1 MSGVGWHRRG
11 TLAAMSTADIVE
23 APAKLTLSL
32 RITGVR
38 ADGYHLIDAEMIA
51 LDLHDTL
58 TITLNTPGA
67 PDAPGMPHTT
77 GLSADGPFAAGVP
90 LDGSNL
96 VAKALVLAN
105 RTAAVHLHKQIPHG
119 GGLGGGS
126 ADAAAV
132 LRWAG
137 DAARLPVDAAGQ
149 VRAASALNGLVA
161 VQHVNNETGV
171 IQPLDEIA
179 AVIHASGGLLL
190 ADCAQSAGK
199 QALPSADLVAV
210 SAHKFGGPIGIG
222 ALLVRDWALL
232 RPTGGQERGYRGGTE
247 NLPGAMAMA
256 AALEAGNDW
265 LEQAAPLR
273 QRLDEGILAAGGE
286 VVAADAPRLATI
298 SGYRMP
304 GRSANAQLI
313 RFDGLGMAVSAGSA
327 CSSGSLKASPV
338 LTAMGYPHAGEVIRV
353 SIGRETTQAEIDA
366 FLAAWRAIRG

>member
-58 TITLNTPGA
+58 TITLSTPGA
-67 PDAPGMPHTT
+67 PDTPGMPHTT

-105 RTAAVHLHKQIPHG
+105 RNAAVHLHKQIPHG

-137 DAARLPVDAAGQ
+137 FTDRVAAARLGADVAFCLVGG
-149 VRAASALNGLVA
+149 RARVLGIGEIVEPLPP
-161 VQHVNNETGV
+161 
-171 IQPLDEIA
+171 QPLDISL
-179 AVIHASGGLLL
+179 VIPPL
-190 ADCAQSAGK
+190 
-199 QALPSADLVAV
+199 AV
-210 SAHKFGGPIGIG
+210 STPAAYRAWDQLGGPRADGPND
-222 ALLVRDWALL
+222 LE
-232 RPTGGQERGYRGGTE
+232 P
-247 NLPGAMAMA
+247 A
-256 AALEAGNDW
+256 AIAVE
-265 LEQAAPLR
+265 
-273 QRLDEGILAAGGE
+273 
-286 VVAADAPRLATI
+286 PRLAEWRDRIAATC
-298 SGYRMP
+298 GVAP
-304 GRSANAQLI
+304 TL
-313 RFDGLGMAVSAGSA
+313 AGSGA
-327 CSSGSLKASPV
+327 TWFVRGHHQALRALEPE
-338 LTAMGYPHAGEVIRV
+338 ARV
-353 SIGRETTQAEIDA
+353 VFT
-366 FLAAWRAIRG
+366 RAQM